1 MMRRRLVIALA
12 VTGAV
17 AASGC
22 GSSRLD
28 SGELHDKAT
37 EACTKAH
44 QQLIKI
50 PDPRADTEVQAF
62 LTNSATVMGQLSA
75 ALKGLEPPSDV
86 QQSWNLAV
94 DLVGQQAA
102 SLQKGSRQLQQGG
115 DPVVVLRNVADQA
128 TQSSQRERASWDA
141 LGIEACANR

>member
-1 MMRRRLVIALA
+1 MRLRLAIALA
-12 VTGAV
+12 VTCAV

-44 QQLIKI
+44 QQLVKI
-50 PDPRADTEVQAF
+50 PDPQADTDVQAF
-62 LTNSATVMGQLSA
+62 VTNSATVMAQLSN
-75 ALKGLEPPSDV
+75 ALKSLEPPSDA
-86 QQSWNLAV
+86 QQSWNLV
-94 DLVGQQAA
+94 VGLVGEQAA
-102 SLQKGSRQLQQGG
+102 SLQKGARQLQQGG
-115 DPVVVLRNVADQA
+115 DPVVVLRNVADQS